1 MRRGI
6 IGATA
11 AVVGTATV
19 TVALIGTAGGSGGR
33 AAALSDKALFAT
45 LTGAAEVGNDG
56 QRNAGDRDGKGA
68 ASVLVTSSK
77 VCFGIQVSGIARPI
91 AAHIHAAS
99 AGRNGPIVVQL
110 RAPNAGNPGTS
121 AGCVN
126 ASAAIRN
133 NLKTRP
139 SGAYVNVHT
148 GAFPSG
154 AVRGQ
159 LRP

>member
-11 AVVGTATV
+11 AVAGAAVVA
-19 TVALIGTAGGSGGR
+19 VALIATAGGSGGR

-45 LTGAAEVGNDG
+45 LTGANEVGNDG
-56 QRNAGDRDGKGA
+56 QRAAGDRDGKGA
-68 ASVLVTSSK
+68 SSVLVTSSK
-77 VCFGIQVSGIARPI
+77 VCFGIQVSGLDRPT
-91 AAHIHAAS
+91 AAHIHLS
-99 AGRNGPIVVQL
+99 RSGRNGPIVVPL
-110 RAPNAGNPGTS
+110 RAPNGGNPGTS

-126 ASAAIRN
+126 ASATIRN
-133 NLKTRP
+133 NLKTAP

-148 GAFPSG
+148 QAFPSG

-159 LRP
+159 LHP